1 LPDSGDPVV
10 NEHLATYL
18 NDHLAGSV
26 AAIELLEHL
35 QAAYVGDELE
45 HFFTGLRN
53 DIEADRQELKQL
65 MDQLKIAQSRPRKA
79 GAWIAGKFAELKMRL
94 DDSAHGPLRLLE
106 SLEAVEL
113 GITGKLALWRALIA
127 AAEIAAALRDAL
139 DYQRLARRATEQ
151 IERVEFRR
159 LEAAKASFTGLR

>member
-1 LPDSGDPVV
+1 MT

-26 AAIELLEHL
+26 AAIELLEDL
-35 QAAYVGDELE
+35 EAAYAGNELE
-45 HFFTGLRN
+45 RFFTDLRN
-53 DIEADRQELKQL
+53 DIEADRQELNGLMEQL
-65 MDQLKIAQSRPRKA
+65 EIAQSRPRKA

-106 SLEAVEL
+106 SLDAVEL
-113 GITGKLALWRALIA
+113 GITGKLALWQALIA
-127 AAEIAAALRDAL
+127 AAEVTPALRGAL

-151 IERVEFRR
+151 IERVELRR
-159 LEAAKASFTGLR
+159 LEAAKAAFIA

>member
-1 LPDSGDPVV
+1 MA

-26 AAIELLEHL
+26 TAIELLEYL
-35 QAAYVGDELE
+35 QAAYAGNALE
-45 HFFTGLRN
+45 RFFTELRN
-53 DIEADRQELKQL
+53 DIEADRQELKRLMEQL
-65 MDQLKIAQSRPRKA
+65 EIAQSRPRKA

-106 SLEAVEL
+106 SLDAVEL
-113 GITGKLALWRALIA
+113 GITGKLALWQALIA
-127 AAEIAAALRDAL
+127 AAEVAPALRGAL

-151 IERVEFRR
+151 IERVELRR
-159 LEAAKASFTGLR
+159 LEAARAAFIA

>member
-1 LPDSGDPVV
+1 MT

-26 AAIELLEHL
+26 AAIELLEDL
-35 QAAYVGDELE
+35 EAAYAANELE
-45 HFFTGLRN
+45 RFFTDLRN
-53 DIEADRQELKQL
+53 DIEADRQELNGLMEQL
-65 MDQLKIAQSRPRKA
+65 EIAQSRPRKA

-106 SLEAVEL
+106 SLDAVEL
-113 GITGKLALWRALIA
+113 GITGKLALWQALIA
-127 AAEIAAALRDAL
+127 AAEVAPALRGAL

-151 IERVEFRR
+151 IERVELRR
-159 LEAAKASFTGLR
+159 LEAAKAAFIA

>member
-1 LPDSGDPVV
+1 MA

-35 QAAYVGDELE
+35 EAAYPGIELE
-45 HFFTGLRN
+45 RFFTELRN
-53 DIEADRQELKQL
+53 DIEADREELKQL
-65 MDQLKIAQSRPRKA
+65 MDQLKIAQSRPRRA
-79 GAWIAGKFAELKMRL
+79 GAWIAGKFAELKMRF

-106 SLEAVEL
+106 SLDAVEL
-113 GITGKLALWRALIA
+113 GITGKLALWQALIA
-127 AAEIAAALRDAL
+127 AAEVAPALRGAL

-151 IERVEFRR
+151 IERVEVRR
-159 LEAAKASFTGLR
+159 LEAAKAAFIA

>member
-1 LPDSGDPVV
+1 MT

-26 AAIELLEHL
+26 AAIELLEDL
-35 QAAYVGDELE
+35 EAAYAGNELE
-45 HFFTGLRN
+45 RFFTDLRN
-53 DIEADRQELKQL
+53 DIEADRQELNGLMEQL
-65 MDQLKIAQSRPRKA
+65 EIAQSRPRKA

-106 SLEAVEL
+106 SLDAVEL
-113 GITGKLALWRALIA
+113 GITGKLALWQALIA
-127 AAEIAAALRDAL
+127 AAEVAPALRGAL

-151 IERVEFRR
+151 IERVELRR
-159 LEAAKASFTGLR
+159 LEAAKAAFSA

>member
-1 LPDSGDPVV
+1 MA

-26 AAIELLEHL
+26 TAIELLEDL
-35 QAAYVGDELE
+35 QAAYAGNDLE
-45 HFFTGLRN
+45 RFFADLRN
-53 DIEADRQELKQL
+53 DIEADREELKQL
-65 MDQLKIAQSRPRKA
+65 MHQLKITQSRPRKA

-113 GITGKLALWRALIA
+113 GITGKLALWQALIA
-127 AAEIAAALRDAL
+127 AAEVAPALRGAL

-151 IERVEFRR
+151 IERVELRR
-159 LEAAKASFTGLR
+159 LEAAKAAFIA

>member
-1 LPDSGDPVV
+1 MA

-26 AAIELLEHL
+26 TAIELLEDL
-35 QAAYVGDELE
+35 QAAYAGNELE
-45 HFFTGLRN
+45 RFFTELRN
-53 DIEADRQELKQL
+53 DIEADRQELKRLMEQL
-65 MDQLKIAQSRPRKA
+65 EIAQSRPRKA

-106 SLEAVEL
+106 SLDAVEL
-113 GITGKLALWRALIA
+113 GITGKLALWQALIA
-127 AAEIAAALRDAL
+127 AAEVAPALRGAL

-151 IERVEFRR
+151 IESVESRR
-159 LEAAKASFTGLR
+159 LEAAKAAFTELR